1 MNRVI
6 LASASEGRKRLF
18 EAHIKHFAIAVSKV
32 DEEAVAITDP
42 RKLVCT
48 LALMKA
54 VEVAQ
59 KFPDDITIGFDT
71 VVVCDGEIIGKP
83 RDKKDAIRILKQI
96 RGKRQIVMTGYAI
109 VNKRLG
115 LEINDQVETVLYLK
129 NLSDE
134 FISDYVENHPVTK
147 FAGGYGVQDNDQ
159 LIDILSG
166 DFDNV
171 VGAPMRAII
180 NHLKDLGYIE

>member
-1 MNRVI
+1 MNKVI

-18 EAHIKHFAIAVSKV
+18 ETHIKHFAVAVSKV
-32 DEEAVAITDP
+32 DEEAVAIDDP

-54 VEVAQ
+54 VEVSK

-71 VVVCDGEIIGKP
+71 VVVCDGKVIGKP
-83 RDKKDAIRILKQI
+83 ADKDEAIGILKQI
-96 RGKRQIVMTGYAI
+96 RGKRQLVLTGYAI
-109 VNKRLG
+109 VNLRLG
-115 LEINDQVETVLYLK
+115 LEINDYVETVLNLK
-129 NLSDE
+129 NMSDE
-134 FISDYVENHPVTK
+134 FIAKYVQSHPVTR

-159 LIDILSG
+159 LIEILSG